1 MPQMYIIYVK
11 DSIIRIDEGEENPA
25 DRLQTAD
32 GKDDSS
38 RVIAKIHA
46 MLGSD
51 TMENLTVIS
60 ADPKKLI
67 KKLQQ
72 QLVYIK
78 AAGGLIRNDAGEYLF
93 IFRRGKWDLPKGKL
107 EPEEKAEQAAVRE
120 VEEECGLKISLVKRE
135 LDSTYHIYEQDGEF
149 VLKRTCWY
157 LMKSRG
163 DQALVPQLEEEIT
176 EVRWFKTDELQLI
189 RQNTYLSVLQVMQNI
204 PQSQLN

>member
-1 MPQMYIIYVK
+1 MYIIYVK

-38 RVIAKIHA
+38 RVIAKIPA

-176 EVRWFKTDELQLI
+176 EARWFKTDELQLI

>member
-38 RVIAKIHA
+38 RVIAKIPA

-176 EVRWFKTDELQLI
+176 EARWFKTDELQLI

>member
-1 MPQMYIIYVK
+1 MYIIYVK

-32 GKDDSS
+32 CKDDSS
-38 RVIAKIHA
+38 GVIAKIPV

-51 TMENLTVIS
+51 KMENLTVIS
-60 ADPKKLI
+60 ADPKKFI

-135 LDSTYHIYEQDGEF
+135 LDSTYHIYEQDGEL

-163 DQALVPQLEEEIT
+163 EQTLVPQLEEEIT
-176 EVRWFKTDELQLI
+176 EARWFRTDELQQV

>member
-1 MPQMYIIYVK
+1 MYIIYVK

-32 GKDDSS
+32 CKDDSS
-38 RVIAKIHA
+38 GVIAKIPV

-51 TMENLTVIS
+51 KMENLTVIS
-60 ADPKKLI
+60 ADPKKFI

-135 LDSTYHIYEQDGEF
+135 LDSTYHIYEQDGEL

-163 DQALVPQLEEEIT
+163 EQALVPQLEEEIT
-176 EVRWFKTDELQLI
+176 EARWFRTDELQQV